1 MSKKVSLSKVATNVM
16 VANVK
21 PNVTVIQNPD
31 GSQKV
36 IFEYDV
42 PLDKI
47 KEFDDWKIKMEHLVD
62 KDTKE
67 HFLED

>member
-1 MSKKVSLSKVATNVM
+1 MKKVSLSKI
-16 VANVK
+16 ANNMILANIK
-21 PNVTVIQNPD
+21 PTISVIQNID

-47 KEFDDWKIKMEHLVD
+47 KEFDDWKIKMEHLIDED
-62 KDTKE
+62 KK
-67 HFLED
+67 HILED

>member
-1 MSKKVSLSKVATNVM
+1 MKASLSQIAINM
-16 VANVK
+16 IVANIK
-21 PNVTVIQNPD
+21 PKVTVLSNVD

-47 KEFDDWKIKMEHLVD
+47 KEFDDWKTRMEHLID
-62 KDTKE
+62 KDTGE
-67 HFLED
+67 HILED

>member
-1 MSKKVSLSKVATNVM
+1 MKVSLSQIAINVI

-21 PNVTVIQNPD
+21 PKVTVLSNAD

-47 KEFDDWKIKMEHLVD
+47 KEFDDWKTRMERLID
-62 KDTKE
+62 KDTGE
-67 HFLED
+67 HILED

>member
-1 MSKKVSLSKVATNVM
+1 MKVSLSQVTINM
-16 VANVK
+16 IVANVK
-21 PNVTVIQNPD
+21 PKVTVLPNVD

-47 KEFDDWKIKMEHLVD
+47 KEFDDWKIKMEHLID

-67 HFLED
+67 HILED